1 MMPISP
7 EELLTLPK
15 AELHC
20 HLDGI
25 VDPEML
31 RELHHGGSELP
42 VAADALDTSYPVTDF
57 ESFLRWYVPLESFSG
72 RLDLY
77 RQIIALHIE
86 RLRQQGAVYAEVMI
100 ASGELP
106 LDPAEAV
113 DTMTAFRAWV
123 DAQQAQQWLQ
133 AQQRGEIKIELLV
146 AFNRARPPE
155 RAAQIAERNI
165 RLYEAGLIAG
175 VALAGPER
183 GFPVKPLAATFD
195 RYHESG
201 MGIEIHASEWM
212 GPESAW
218 DALEHGHPRRIGHG
232 THIFED
238 PHLVETLL
246 ERGIHVEMCPT
257 SNVCTGSITRLEDH
271 PIRRAFD
278 LGMSVSVSSDDP
290 GAFRCTL
297 GSEYALLAERFGF
310 TTAELSRVTD
320 HALAARF
327 RRRALN

>member
-1 MMPISP
+1 MTPISP

-31 RELHHGGSELP
+31 RELRRRGTELP
-42 VAADALDTSYPVTDF
+42 VAPEALEASYPVTDF
-57 ESFLRWYVPLESFSG
+57 ESFLRWYVPLQPLDT

-77 RQIIALHIE
+77 RLIIALHIE
-86 RLRQQGAVYAEVMI
+86 RLRQQGVIYAEVMV

-113 DTMTAFRAWV
+113 DAMAAFRAWV
-123 DAQQAQQWLQ
+123 DAQQAGQ
-133 AQQRGEIKIELLV
+133 AQQVDQTQQAQQHGKIEVELLV
-146 AFNRARPPE
+146 AFGRNRPPE
-155 RAAQIAERNI
+155 RAALIAERNI

-183 GFPVKPLAATFD
+183 DFPVKPLAATFD

-201 MGIEIHASEWM
+201 MGIEIHAAEWM

-218 DALEHGHPRRIGHG
+218 DALEHGHPQRIGHG
-232 THIFED
+232 THIFDD
-238 PHLVETLL
+238 PRLVETLL

-297 GSEYALLAERFGF
+297 GSEYALLA
-310 TTAELSRVTD
+310 
-320 HALAARF
+320 
-327 RRRALN
+327 